1 MPDSNTLKI
10 DRLLQNLLE
19 EILVLGHFQKMLA
32 EFTPDS
38 SEQRAGCRAGHGNR
52 RRGINPE

>member
-1 MPDSNTLKI
+1 MADSKTLKI

-19 EILVLGHFQKMLA
+19 EILVLGRFQKMLA

-38 SEQRAGCRAGHGNR
+38 SMTTR
-52 RRGINPE
+52 